1 MNHDARHRLQAC
13 GAVLAASVLTVLTP
27 MTATASPATGVCT
40 ESYTALT
47 FDQVGQL
54 PDGPLAQQVFTVVN
68 ANGDDVV
75 CYKPYPNGPHN
86 GHYGN
91 FVDNKAA
98 PHS

>member
-1 MNHDARHRLQAC
+1 MNDTGHHRLRAY
-13 GAVLAASVLTVLTP
+13 GAVVALSVLTLLTP
-27 MTATASPATGVCT
+27 ATATAAPPVGTCT
-40 ESYTALT
+40 KGYVALT

-54 PDGPLAQQVFTVVN
+54 PDGPLAQEVFVVVN
-68 ANGDDVV
+68 ANGDDLV